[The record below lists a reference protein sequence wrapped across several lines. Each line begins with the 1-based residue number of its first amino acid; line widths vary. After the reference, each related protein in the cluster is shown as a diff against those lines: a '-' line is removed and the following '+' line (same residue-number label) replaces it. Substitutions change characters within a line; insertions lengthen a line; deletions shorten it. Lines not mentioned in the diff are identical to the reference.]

1 MTYALDASSPE
12 FINRLDEI
20 LPFLPLQEKD
30 MEKIV
35 LIQLNQVSKRLLDK
49 DIILEWTPD
58 VLVHLAKEGYDA
70 VFGARPLKRLVQQT
84 VVNMLSNAILKG
96 EIINGDQVQ
105 LHYLENTLMYRKQ
118 AKEPQM
124 TS

>member
-1 MTYALDASSPE
+1 M
-12 FINRLDEI
+12 
-20 LPFLPLQEKD
+20 
-30 MEKIV
+30 
-35 LIQLNQVSKRLLDK
+35 
-49 DIILEWTPD
+49 LE
-58 VLVHLAKEGYDA
+58 AKEGYDA

-105 LHYLENTLMYRKQ
+105 LHYSENTLMYRKQ